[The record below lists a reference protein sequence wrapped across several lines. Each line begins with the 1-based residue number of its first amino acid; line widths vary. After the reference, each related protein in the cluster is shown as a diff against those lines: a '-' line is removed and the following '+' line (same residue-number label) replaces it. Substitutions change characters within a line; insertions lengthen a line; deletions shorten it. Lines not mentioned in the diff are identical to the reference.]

1 MWHLV
6 KSDRSRRRII
16 TEILITKAV
25 MKLLLRFLW
34 HYRCHIL
41 IVSLHLGHTL
51 IKASTIAAESPMIWS
66 AKLTNTSLFGST
78 AAGYKILI
86 DLIFRAEKAISSLRC
101 RPGSFVTLR
110 IRASSALIKSV
121 VL

>member
-25 MKLLLRFLW
+25 MKLLGFLW
-34 HYRCHIL
+34 HYWCHIL

-51 IKASTIAAESPMIWS
+51 IKASTIAAESSMIWS

-78 AAGYKILI
+78 TAGYKILI